1 MLKNHEKEL
10 MISINLFLDN
20 ILKINNLFKTLLQK
34 YFDQK
39 FDDVQKVTDQISN
52 LESECDALRRD
63 VERRIYSETLIPE
76 IRGDVLGM
84 LENLDKIPGQI
95 QGNAHSFN
103 TEKPKV
109 NAELDKNFLKLC
121 DYASECISLLI
132 EGSRSFF
139 TDKKITI
146 AKCLEVS
153 KVESKADKISTELK
167 KTIFTNNII
176 IDAVLTDYGRQK
188 LAGTGNL
195 GITQYAFANQPVDW
209 QLGFQKAA
217 SESMREI
224 VAFHDYLLLPIIIA
238 ISVFVLFLMLYAC
251 IRFRAS
257 ANPNPSKRTHN
268 VAVEVLWTLI
278 PCLILIVI
286 AVPSF
291 KILYKQDA
299 IPKADLTIKA
309 IGYQWYW
316 GYEYPDENIIFES
329 YMVEDKDLRPDQ
341 PRLLAVDNEVVVPVN
356 KVVKVLITANDVL
369 HAWALPSFGVKRD
382 AVPGRINETWFKA
395 EKVGTYYGQCSELC
409 GIKHAFMPITVKV
422 VTDEEY
428 EDWLSEAK
436 EKFAKEEIENNNLK
450 LVSK

>member
-1 MLKNHEKEL
+1 M
-10 MISINLFLDN
+10 
-20 ILKINNLFKTLLQK
+20 
-34 YFDQK
+34 
-39 FDDVQKVTDQISN
+39 
-52 LESECDALRRD
+52 
-63 VERRIYSETLIPE
+63 
-76 IRGDVLGM
+76 
-84 LENLDKIPGQI
+84 
-95 QGNAHSFN
+95 
-103 TEKPKV
+103 
-109 NAELDKNFLKLC
+109 
-121 DYASECISLLI
+121 
-132 EGSRSFF
+132 
-139 TDKKITI
+139 KKII
-146 AKCLEVS
+146 YIFLIVS
-153 KVESKADKISTELK
+153 ISQ
-167 KTIFTNNII
+167 F
-176 IDAVLTDYGRQK
+176 
-188 LAGTGNL
+188 
-195 GITQYAFANQPVDW
+195 AFANQPVDW

-217 SESMREI
+217 SESMRDI
-224 VAFHDYLLLPIIIA
+224 VAFHDNLLLPIIVA
-238 ISVFVLFLMLYAC
+238 ISAFVLFLMLYAC
-251 IRFRAS
+251 VKFRAS
-257 ANPNPSKRTHN
+257 VNPNPSKRTHN

-329 YMVEDKDLRPDQ
+329 YMVEDKDLKENQ

-422 VTDEEY
+422 VSEEEY
-428 EDWLSEAK
+428 NNWLLDAK
-436 EKFAKEEIENNNLK
+436 KKFAKEDIEADK
-450 LVSK
+450 IKIASK

>member
-1 MLKNHEKEL
+1 MNKFLFIFSSL
-10 MISINLFLDN
+10 FISQN
-20 ILKINNLFKTLLQK
+20 
-34 YFDQK
+34 
-39 FDDVQKVTDQISN
+39 
-52 LESECDALRRD
+52 
-63 VERRIYSETLIPE
+63 
-76 IRGDVLGM
+76 
-84 LENLDKIPGQI
+84 
-95 QGNAHSFN
+95 
-103 TEKPKV
+103 
-109 NAELDKNFLKLC
+109 
-121 DYASECISLLI
+121 
-132 EGSRSFF
+132 
-139 TDKKITI
+139 
-146 AKCLEVS
+146 
-153 KVESKADKISTELK
+153 
-167 KTIFTNNII
+167 
-176 IDAVLTDYGRQK
+176 
-188 LAGTGNL
+188 
-195 GITQYAFANQPVDW
+195 AFANQPVDW

-278 PCLILIVI
+278 RLILIVI

-422 VTDEEY
+422 VTEEEY
-428 EDWLSEAK
+428 EDWLYEAK